1 MTPKHSSNYLI
12 NYLILRPQNSGV
24 KTSFAISLT
33 LCDQKVHPDEMA
45 TFHTRGC
52 AHWVLEPILIK
63 KNQTSAQLKNS
74 KQKEHCYKKLQL
86 TWLFCLQKHADFCIH
101 NIPFYRAG
109 QGVIP
114 IRS

>member
-1 MTPKHSSNYLI
+1 MSTPKHSSNYLI
-12 NYLILRPQNSGV
+12 NYLILRPQNSGA

-63 KNQTSAQLKNS
+63 KIKPAPN
-74 KQKEHCYKKLQL
+74 
-86 TWLFCLQKHADFCIH
+86 
-101 NIPFYRAG
+101 
-109 QGVIP
+109 
-114 IRS
+114 